1 MYFFDIEMCAG
12 QRPRRGRCLVK
23 HTWGDFDWK
32 PKAVCKKLE
41 ARNWRPEAGGQRPEA
56 RGWRLEA
63 RGWRPEA
70 GGWRPEAGGQRPEAG
85 G

>member
-1 MYFFDIEMCAG
+1 MCVG

-41 ARNWRPEAGGQRPEA
+41 ARNWRPEAGGQRLEA

-63 RGWRPEA
+63 RGRRPEA
-70 GGWRPEAGGQRPEAG
+70 GSKGGGGGDIRP
-85 G
+85 